1 MPVKRIFT
9 SLILVIPIVL
19 LCIGSASAKEEYARK
34 TGKGCIFCH
43 EEKTGGAIKTAGIA
57 YIKNGY
63 QYPIPLHIIKKAVK
77 VQSAFHKTVRFIIG
91 YLHILAAFILVG
103 AIFYIH
109 IFIKPSQITGGI
121 PKGERI
127 LGISCL
133 ITLTITGI
141 YLTWFRIDRFG
152 HFFDN
157 PFGRILFIKI
167 LLFILM
173 LAFAVTANASMR
185 IKSRILIKRMR
196 PNGLSKKCP
205 NLSIRN
211 QVR

>member
-1 MPVKRIFT
+1 MDKIMPVKRIFA
-9 SLILVIPIVL
+9 SIILGIAVVL

-43 EEKTGGAIKTAGIA
+43 EEKTGGAIKTRVLP

-63 QYPIPLHIIKKAVK
+63 RYPIPSYIIEKA
-77 VQSAFHKTVRFIIG
+77 ARFRALFIRPLRFIIG

-121 PKGERI
+121 PKGERV

-157 PFGRILFIKI
+157 QFGRVLFIKI
-167 LLFILM
+167 LLFTLM
-173 LAFAVTANASMR
+173 LIFALTAVTFVHRQMGKGSKAAVK
-185 IKSRILIKRMR
+185 KSDPGRSLLKI
-196 PNGLSKKCP
+196 
-205 NLSIRN
+205 
-211 QVR
+211 

>member
-9 SLILVIPIVL
+9 SIVLLITLVL
-19 LCIGSASAKEEYARK
+19 LCIGSASAREEYAKK

-43 EEKTGGAIKTAGIA
+43 EEKTGGGLKTAGIA

-63 QYPIPLHIIKKAVK
+63 KYPIPLFIIEKAVK
-77 VQSAFHKTVRFIIG
+77 VQGAFHKTLRFIIG
-91 YLHILAAFILVG
+91 YLHILAAFIFVG

-109 IFIKPSQITGGI
+109 IFVKPTQITGGL

-127 LGISCL
+127 LGLSCL
-133 ITLTITGI
+133 ITLTVTGI

-167 LLFILM
+167 LLFTLM
-173 LAFAVTANASMR
+173 LLFALTAVTFVHRQMKNESKAAE
-185 IKSRILIKRMR
+185 IKLDPGKITFE
-196 PNGLSKKCP
+196 
-205 NLSIRN
+205 NLEEF
-211 QVR
+211 